1 MKTLIEITN
10 NMGTKEIVNLD
21 QLREMICERRYN
33 KLSGAG
39 LAKQARR
46 EVTVFTTEKTNQ
58 PATSY
63 RSFEIRKMNAKQA
76 IDLFNDGGSQVA
88 KMIEKN

>member
-46 EVTVFTTEKTNQ
+46 EVTVFTTEKTN
-58 PATSY
+58 
-63 RSFEIRKMNAKQA
+63 
-76 IDLFNDGGSQVA
+76 
-88 KMIEKN
+88 